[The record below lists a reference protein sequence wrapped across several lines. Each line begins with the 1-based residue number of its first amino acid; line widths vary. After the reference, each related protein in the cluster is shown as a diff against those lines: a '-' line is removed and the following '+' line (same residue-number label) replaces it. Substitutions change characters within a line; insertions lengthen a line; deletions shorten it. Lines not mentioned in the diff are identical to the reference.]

1 MNYALRLIQHGHW
14 LHIFPE
20 GRIFP
25 RLEFATYNI
34 FTPDH
39 LELLLH
45 PEKRKYQLKWGLAR
59 LIIEH
64 VLGEGEI
71 LDNDYY
77 QKYHKN
83 VINTHSMKECVN
95 QTNTLPEVD
104 VLPIYHCGMDE
115 VLPSRRPYIPK
126 IFKRV
131 TFLVRPDGPIRI
143 DKNFLMKLFS
153 ESTDNKNANNK
164 NQQQSLTNEL
174 TLTEKRICL
183 MNYLE
188 KELDILAAKAKS
200 MHFNLDAK

>member
-34 FTPDH
+34 FTEEH

-45 PEKRKYQLKWGLAR
+45 PENRKYQLKWGLAR

-71 LDNDYY
+71 HDNDYY

-83 VINTHSMKECVN
+83 VVNIHTIGECLNHS
-95 QTNTLPEVD
+95 NTLREVD

-126 IFKRV
+126 VFKRV
-131 TFLVRPDGPIRI
+131 TFLVRPDGPIHI
-143 DKNFLMKLFS
+143 DKKFLMKLFS
-153 ESTDNKNANNK
+153 ESNDNENSIKK
-164 NQQQSLTNEL
+164 SKQSSTKEL

-183 MNYLE
+183 TNYLE
-188 KELDILAAKAKS
+188 KELDILAAKAKA
-200 MHFNLDAK
+200 MHFSLDKK